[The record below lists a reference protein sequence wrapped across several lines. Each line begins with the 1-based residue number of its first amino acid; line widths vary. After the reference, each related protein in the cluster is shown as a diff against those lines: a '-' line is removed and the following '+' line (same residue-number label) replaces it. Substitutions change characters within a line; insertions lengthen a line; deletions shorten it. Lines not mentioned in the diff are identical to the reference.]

1 MAAVKYAAV
10 SLVER
15 DDRRILCVWNR
26 RYGGWAMPGGMVEPG
41 ETAEDTQR
49 RELRE
54 EAGVETVMA
63 ERVFEGEHGIRA
75 AEDHDRARRI
85 VLFRVTIQGEPREME
100 SGCPVAWKTREEFLS
115 ESPFA
120 PIYKRVFADMGDSA
134 PWRQPHADLRVCQEA
149 PIAISECIHCD
160 CLTLNAKSDTCA
172 CGNELYPVSKNV
184 PAGTRI
190 RGSLLET
197 P

>member
-63 ERVFEGEHGIRA
+63 
-75 AEDHDRARRI
+75 
-85 VLFRVTIQGEPREME
+85 
-100 SGCPVAWKTREEFLS
+100 
-115 ESPFA
+115 
-120 PIYKRVFADMGDSA
+120 
-134 PWRQPHADLRVCQEA
+134 
-149 PIAISECIHCD
+149 
-160 CLTLNAKSDTCA
+160 
-172 CGNELYPVSKNV
+172 
-184 PAGTRI
+184 
-190 RGSLLET
+190 
-197 P
+197 